1 MKTRRLVLFGGLAT
15 GGSLIVGY
23 ALWPSDRL
31 ARVDRLAAGPRER
44 FLSNWIKVAPDDTV
58 TVVVPHQDM
67 GTGIFTALPQM
78 AAEELDADWNK
89 VRSEQAPADPEFAN
103 AALAEGFGLSREGIN
118 PQSMPPFLR
127 ELALRGFRIIAEHM
141 NLQITGG
148 SSAVRFT
155 GVYGM
160 RVAGAAARTMLIRA
174 AAERWDVEPDSCATR
189 MSRVYHDATQRS
201 FSYGELVGEAARF
214 DPPLDP
220 PLKSRSAYTLI
231 GKSLPRSDIPNKTNG
246 TAVYGI
252 DVVVPRMCYAAIA
265 ICPVFGGKLKSVDT
279 SLINGRRGVRKVIG
293 LDDAVVV
300 VADQFWRATN
310 ALADLAPIWQ
320 DNGNVSINTAAI
332 YTKRRVA
339 LDHGPYVEDLSK
351 GRGDRALEGRIFEAL
366 YEVPYLAHATME
378 PMNATAVYHDDK
390 LEVWSGV
397 QDGLG
402 ARAFCA
408 KIAKL
413 SLDQVQFHV
422 TKLGGGFGRRLP
434 GAFNYLNYVV
444 KIAKEIPGVP
454 VKLIFTREED
464 IRHDYYRPNVLSR
477 VQAALN
483 DANRPVAWINHYTTE
498 DGSNPEAHIPYEIP
512 NQLYKSV
519 KVNTPV
525 PVGAWR
531 SVESSWH
538 GFFIESFVDELAH
551 QAKVDPLQ
559 FRLSLLRHKPRH
571 AAVLKRLA
579 LESGWGK
586 TIAGHHLGVALF
598 ESFGTIV
605 GEVAEVSVDIQG
617 LLQVHRITAVADAGT
632 AVNPNGLKAQLEG
645 AIVFGLSAALHGM
658 ITIEHG
664 GVVQSNFLDYKM
676 VRLKDCPRID
686 VVLLD
691 SDEPY
696 GGGGEPGVPPL
707 APALANAVF
716 VATGQR
722 FRSLPLPAGPLW
734 SGGGSSLVR

>member
-1 MKTRRLVLFGGLAT
+1 MKTRRFVLFGGLTA
-15 GGSLIVGY
+15 GGALIVGY

-44 FLSNWIKVAPDDTV
+44 FLSNWIKIAQDDTV
-58 TVVVPHQDM
+58 TVVIPHQDM

-78 AAEELDADWNK
+78 AAEELDADWQM

-141 NLQITGG
+141 NLQVTGG

-174 AAERWDVEPDSCATR
+174 AAERWDVEPDTCSAR
-189 MSRVYHDATQRS
+189 MSRVYHNATGRS

-220 PLKSRSAYTLI
+220 PLKPRKAYTLI
-231 GKSLPRSDIPNKTNG
+231 GKSLPRADIPEKTNG

-252 DVVVPRMCYAAIA
+252 DVTLPQMCYAAIA
-265 ICPVFGGKLKSVDT
+265 ICPVFGGGIKSVDT
-279 SLINGRRGVRKVIG
+279 SVISGRRGLRKVVT

-300 VADQFWRATN
+300 VADRYWRAASAVA
-310 ALADLAPIWQ
+310 ALSPVWWY
-320 DNGNVSINTAAI
+320 NGNGEINSATI
-332 YTKRRVA
+332 YAKRRAA
-339 LDHGPYVEDLSK
+339 LEHGPYVEDISK
-351 GRGDRALEGRIFEAL
+351 GRADHGLKGQIFEAL

-378 PMNATAVYHDDK
+378 PMNATAVYSNNK

-402 ARAFCA
+402 ARSFCA
-408 KIAKL
+408 KIADL
-413 SLDQVQFHV
+413 SLSQVEFHV

-434 GAFNYLNYVV
+434 GAFNYLEYVV
-444 KIAKEIPGVP
+444 KTAKAMQGVP
-454 VKLIFTREED
+454 VKLIFSREED

-477 VQAALN
+477 FQASF
-483 DANRPVAWINHYTTE
+483 DDIKRPVAWVNQYTTE
-498 DGSNPEAHIPYEIP
+498 DGANPEAHIPYAVP
-512 NQLYKSV
+512 NQSYKSV
-519 KVNTPV
+519 KVNTSV

-538 GFFIESFVDELAH
+538 GFFTESFIDELAH
-551 QAKVDPLQ
+551 QANIDPLK
-559 FRLSLLRHKPRH
+559 FRLSLLTDRPRH
-571 AAVLKRLA
+571 TAVLRRLA
-579 LESGWGK
+579 LESGWGHSP
-586 TIAGHHLGVALF
+586 AGHHLGVAVF

-605 GEVAEVSVDIQG
+605 AEVAEVSVGADG
-617 LLQVHRITAVADAGT
+617 HLQVHRVTAVADAGT

-645 AIVFGLSAALHGM
+645 AIVFGLSAALYGM

-664 GVVQSNFLDYKM
+664 GVIQSNFPDYEM
-676 VRLKDCPRID
+676 VRLKGCPRID

-691 SDEPY
+691 SDAPY

-716 VATGQR
+716 AATGQR
-722 FRSLPLPAGPLW
+722 YRSLPLPTGPIGART
-734 SGGGSSLVR
+734 SPAARI

>member
-1 MKTRRLVLFGGLAT
+1 MRTRRFVLFGGLAT
-15 GGSLIVGY
+15 SGALIVGY

-31 ARVDRLAAGPRER
+31 ARFDHLAAGPQER
-44 FLSNWIKVAPDDTV
+44 FLSNWIKIAQDDTI

-103 AALAEGFGLSREGIN
+103 AALAEGFGLSREGID

-127 ELALRGFRIIAEHM
+127 ELALRGFGLIAEHM
-141 NLQITGG
+141 NLQVTGG

-160 RVAGAAARTMLIRA
+160 RVAGAAARTMLVRA
-174 AAERWDVEPDSCATR
+174 AAERWDVEPDSCSTR
-189 MSRVYHDATQRS
+189 MSLVYHDATRRS

-220 PLKSRSAYTLI
+220 PLKSRRSYTLI
-231 GKSLPRSDIPNKTNG
+231 GKSLPRADIPDKTNG

-252 DVVVPRMCYAAIA
+252 DVVVPNMCYASIA

-279 SLINGRRGVRKVIG
+279 GVISGRRGVRKVIT
-293 LDDAVVV
+293 LEDAVVV
-300 VADQFWRATN
+300 VADKFWRATN
-310 ALADLAPIWQ
+310 ALEELAPVWQ
-320 DNGNVSINTAAI
+320 DNGNASINTAAI
-332 YTKRRVA
+332 YEKRRSA
-339 LDHGPYVEDLSK
+339 LDLGPLVEDLSK
-351 GRGDRALEGRIFEAL
+351 GRGERALEGRIFEAV

-434 GAFNYLNYVV
+434 GAFNYLDYAV
-444 KIAKEIPGVP
+444 KTAMAIPGIP
-454 VKLIFTREED
+454 IKLIFTREQD
-464 IRHDYYRPNVLSR
+464 MRHDYYRPNVLSR
-477 VQAALN
+477 FQAAFD
-483 DANRPVAWINHYTTE
+483 DANRPVAWINQYTTE
-498 DGSNPEAHIPYEIP
+498 DGSNPEAHIPYAVP
-512 NQLYKSV
+512 NQHYKSV

-538 GFFIESFVDELAH
+538 GFFIESFVDELAF
-551 QAKVDPLQ
+551 QSKVDPLQ
-559 FRLSLLRHKPRH
+559 FRLSLLEHKPRH
-571 AAVLKRLA
+571 TAVLKRLA
-579 LESGWGK
+579 LEAGWR
-586 TIAGHHLGVALF
+586 TPLAGHHLGVALF

-605 GEVAEVSVDIQG
+605 GEVADISVDSHG
-617 LLQVHRITAVADAGT
+617 SLQVHRITAVADAGT
-632 AVNPNGLKAQLEG
+632 TVNPNGLRAQLEG
-645 AIVFGLSAALHGM
+645 AIVFGLSAALYGM
-658 ITIEHG
+658 ITIERG
-664 GVVQSNFLDYKM
+664 SVVQSNFPDYKM
-676 VRLKDCPRID
+676 VRLKECPRID

-691 SDEPY
+691 SDAAY

-707 APALANAVF
+707 APALTNAVF
-716 VATGQR
+716 AATGQR
-722 FRSLPLPAGPLW
+722 FRSLPLSAGPFRVP
-734 SGGGSSLVR
+734 GGSTLVR